1 VTGSDQQ
8 YSQQGM
14 QNVKQSGTNT
24 NTT

>member
-14 QNVKQSGTNT
+14 QNMKQSGTNT